1 MKIYEWLTA
10 SLPQNWEES
19 RGWKWTILFCI
30 CQLASHFLSWQAGW
44 STMLKISFKSLL
56 LEKIIPGF
64 SLFLVRA
71 FAQSFRSSLCSC
83 SLGHR
88 HQLEVTPTLPWS
100 PVISPGNV
108 WLTRILS
115 DTSPNKAPVPQI
127 FSGASQGQFACIAWT
142 FLELGFKYQV

>member
-1 MKIYEWLTA
+1 MSDLPLPFPKTGRRAEDGSGLFFFVSV
-10 SLPQNWEES
+10 SLHHIFS
-19 RGWKWTILFCI
+19 LG
-30 CQLASHFLSWQAGW
+30 QAGW

-88 HQLEVTPTLPWS
+88 HQLEVTPALPWP
-100 PVISPGNV
+100 PVISPGNM

-115 DTSPNKAPVPQI
+115 VTYPNKAPVPET
-127 FSGASQGQFACIAWT
+127 FSGASQGQFSCIAWT